1 MTNSQNLQNI
11 FDTFGILSFTS
22 YLWICVTRS
31 MEYHMGQES
40 SCSMHLIICFNTS
53 LAGNY
58 FKMTAMGC
66 KNILQH
72 LGYFL
77 FKNVLFENNFK
88 NHIFKNMMTF
98 KNVLYDMWERSANI
112 YLILRTGLTFRQLS
126 QTVQLTR
133 R

>member
-1 MTNSQNLQNI
+1 
-11 FDTFGILSFTS
+11 
-22 YLWICVTRS
+22 
-31 MEYHMGQES
+31 
-40 SCSMHLIICFNTS
+40 
-53 LAGNY
+53 
-58 FKMTAMGC
+58 MGC

-98 KNVLYDMWERSANI
+98 KNVLYDMGERSANI